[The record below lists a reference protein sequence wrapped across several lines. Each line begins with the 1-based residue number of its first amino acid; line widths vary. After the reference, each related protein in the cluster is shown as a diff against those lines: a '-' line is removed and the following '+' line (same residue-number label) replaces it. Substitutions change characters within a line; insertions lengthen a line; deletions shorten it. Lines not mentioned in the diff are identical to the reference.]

1 MKTAVKASINLIRHS
16 PLPLQVGERACSTS
30 HDLLS
35 NKLNKALKGEKLA
48 DTQLSYVSLESTEA
62 SSQSP
67 LVLIHSL
74 FGRKE
79 NFKSLG
85 KKYHHLTKRT
95 VIIPDA
101 RNHGNSPS
109 CLTPSLKQMSV
120 DLINH
125 TTKMGVNKTCL
136 MGHSMG
142 GQVSMLTA
150 LMKPELVDKLVVVS
164 SSPINTPSS
173 LSRWEKFR
181 EACYISNTILSSH
194 GQVNRI
200 GLENSVDG
208 ANAVEIMLEVD
219 NALKATLEDRSE
231 RALFLN
237 NLGKVNIKALLNNPD
252 MGKFPNLQGSIFSGP
267 TLFITG
273 EKQPAWNS
281 DNDVRA
287 IKQLFPN
294 SFFAKIP
301 GAGQWVHT
309 EKEKDFLAAT
319 VPFLQSEF

>member
-1 MKTAVKASINLIRHS
+1 
-16 PLPLQVGERACSTS
+16 
-30 HDLLS
+30 
-35 NKLNKALKGEKLA
+35 
-48 DTQLSYVSLESTEA
+48 
-62 SSQSP
+62 
-67 LVLIHSL
+67 
-74 FGRKE
+74 
-79 NFKSLG
+79 
-85 KKYHHLTKRT
+85 
-95 VIIPDA
+95 
-101 RNHGNSPS
+101 
-109 CLTPSLKQMSV
+109 
-120 DLINH
+120 
-125 TTKMGVNKTCL
+125 MG
-136 MGHSMG
+136 
-142 GQVSMLTA
+142 
-150 LMKPELVDKLVVVS
+150 VVS

-231 RALFLN
+231 RALF
-237 NLGKVNIKALLNNPD
+237 
-252 MGKFPNLQGSIFSGP
+252 PNLQGSIFSGP